1 MRDAIVVLAVC
12 GAVAAV
18 IAVPPIPQS
27 LAYHDLA
34 DQRSWLG
41 VPNFL
46 NVVSNLP
53 FAIVGVLGVGVAL
66 RSPVT
71 RPGSFLDP
79 WERWPYA
86 VLFSGV
92 ALTALGS
99 GYYHLAPDNA
109 RLVWDRLPMTLGFM
123 GLLTAVVAERVSLS
137 AARRLFAPL
146 LVLGAVSVIYWYW
159 SELRGAGDLRL
170 YGLVQFGSLFVIAL
184 LMVLYPARHT
194 GGGYFV
200 AALVAYAAAKGL
212 ELADDQI
219 FALGRVVSGHTLK
232 HLAAAAA
239 VACLVGML
247 RARARTR
254 EPITASAD

>member
-1 MRDAIVVLAVC
+1 VLSVC
-12 GAVAAV
+12 GVVAAILV
-18 IAVPPIPQS
+18 VPPIPQP

-34 DQRSWLG
+34 DERSWLG

-46 NVVSNLP
+46 NVVSNLA
-53 FAIVGVLGVGVAL
+53 FAIVGAMGVGVAL
-66 RSPVT
+66 GSPVT
-71 RPGSFLDP
+71 RHGPFSNP
-79 WERWPYA
+79 WERWPYVA
-86 VLFSGV
+86 LFSGV

-146 LVLGAVSVIYWYW
+146 LVLGAVSVVYWYW

-184 LMVLYPARHT
+184 LMVLYPAPYT
-194 GGGYFV
+194 GGGYFI
-200 AALVAYAAAKGL
+200 AAFAAYAAAKGL
-212 ELADDQI
+212 ELADDRI
-219 FALGRVVSGHTLK
+219 FALGRIVSGHTLK
-232 HLAAAAA
+232 HLFAAGA

-247 RARARTR
+247 RARGAVDRR
-254 EPITASAD
+254 PRHAA